1 MADQPEAGE
10 STRRKAEEIFA
21 RVIASGRTLLTEIE
35 SKEVLALYGIL
46 TVKTSLART
55 AEEAVDVAQTI
66 GFPVVLKVHSETI
79 THKTD
84 VGGVKLNLQNREVV
98 RQAFQAIQSSVLTKT
113 GAAGFLGVTVQPMV
127 RLDGY
132 ELILGSTV
140 DAQFGPVILFG
151 SGGQLVEVYRDRAL
165 ALPPLNTTLA
175 ERMMEQTR
183 IFDALKGVRGRAA
196 VNTAALEQLLVR
208 FSQLIVEQRRIKEMD
223 INPLLAS
230 PERVLALDAR
240 IVLHGPEVADKD
252 LPRSTIRPYPAQ
264 YVSRWKTEGGAEILF
279 RPIRPEDEPLM
290 VKFHE
295 TLSDESVY
303 LRYFHME
310 KLSTRVAHE
319 RLIRKCF
326 IDYDHE
332 MALVA
337 DRVVQETGQHEIMA
351 VGRLSKAR
359 TAKEGEV
366 AVLVSDGHQHHGLG
380 TELLRRLILVGRDEK
395 LQEIVAN
402 ILPENLAMRA
412 LANRFGFRI
421 RETNDPGVVVA
432 VLSL

>member
-1 MADQPEAGE
+1 
-10 STRRKAEEIFA
+10 
-21 RVIASGRTLLTEIE
+21 
-35 SKEVLALYGIL
+35 
-46 TVKTSLART
+46 
-55 AEEAVDVAQTI
+55 
-66 GFPVVLKVHSETI
+66 
-79 THKTD
+79 
-84 VGGVKLNLQNREVV
+84 
-98 RQAFQAIQSSVLTKT
+98 
-113 GAAGFLGVTVQPMV
+113 
-127 RLDGY
+127 
-132 ELILGSTV
+132 V

-196 VNTAALEQLLVR
+196 VDTAALEQILVR

-240 IVLHGPEVADKD
+240 IVLYGPEVADKD
-252 LPRSTIRPYPAQ
+252 LPHSTIRPYPAQ
-264 YVSRWKTEGGAEILF
+264 YVSRWKTGGGAEILF

-380 TELLRRLILVGRDEK
+380 TELLRRLILVGRNEK